1 MKQTNS
7 RNMKGFTLIELM
19 IVIAILGILLAIAIP
34 AYKDYVIRAKV
45 SEGLMV
51 AANAK
56 TSVAEYIVSENGLPS
71 TSTEAGFTNITTSY
85 VTGISWT
92 GSQIKVDID
101 EDNTGI
107 DGDTLDI
114 FLTPATTTGGAAVTW
129 ECTSSGAVNYAPST
143 CR

>member
-1 MKQTNS
+1 M

-34 AYKDYVIRAKV
+34 AYQDYVIRSKV

-56 TSVAEYIVSENGLPS
+56 TSTAEFIVAESALP
-71 TSTEAGFTNITTSY
+71 TSTQEAGFTNLVTSF
-85 VTGISWT
+85 VSGISWA
-92 GSQIKVDID
+92 GSFIQVDID
-101 EDNTGI
+101 AAGVGMPSGEDLT
-107 DGDTLDI
+107 I
-114 FLTPATTTGGAAVTW
+114 FLTPSTITGGAAVTW
-129 ECTSSGAVNYAPST
+129 ECTSSGSTNYAPST